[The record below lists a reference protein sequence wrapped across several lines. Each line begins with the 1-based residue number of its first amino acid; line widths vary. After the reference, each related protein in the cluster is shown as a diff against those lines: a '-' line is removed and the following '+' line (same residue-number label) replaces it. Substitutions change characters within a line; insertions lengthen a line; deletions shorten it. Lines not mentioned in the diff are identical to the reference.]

1 MGMIGFISGYVGVA
15 KGGRRVCA
23 CRRRVEV
30 VRGLEEEGSTCSRR
44 NFLDIVKSA
53 GFGVVLTGCAKDVRA
68 AGEDGEDFCKNCG
81 GKGMVVCD
89 LCSGTGFWRATA
101 NSDVRL
107 RYKGVVCP
115 TCEGKGELIC
125 GVCLGTGEG
134 NTRGML
140 RRRKLQPVEGRT
152 LQS

>member
-1 MGMIGFISGYVGVA
+1 MRLARIIARTVA
-15 KGGRRVCA
+15 ERLGIYQHFAFLWFEIDPPALILFVP
-23 CRRRVEV
+23 V
-30 VRGLEEEGSTCSRR
+30 V
-44 NFLDIVKSA
+44 IQ
-53 GFGVVLTGCAKDVRA
+53 
-68 AGEDGEDFCKNCG
+68 
-81 GKGMVVCD
+81 GMVVCD

-101 NSDVRL
+101 NNDTRL

-140 RRRKLQPVEGRT
+140 RKRKLQPVEGRT